1 MYLVTVDEN
10 VKNKLIALG
19 CTLISEKSDVNKK
32 YIWCLKKAPDF
43 ILDYQS
49 EDLMER
55 FFLLIILDLIFN
67 KNLQFYTYFDIIIK
81 Y

>member
-19 CTLISEKSDVNKK
+19 CTLISEKADVNKK

-49 EDLMER
+49 EDFNGKVFSVNNIR
-55 FFLLIILDLIFN
+55 FDF
-67 KNLQFYTYFDIIIK
+67 
-81 Y
+81 